1 MEINQ
6 EKSQNNDNPN
16 DLINK
21 FCEIQSLLKKESS
34 LRVLC
39 K

>member
-6 EKSQNNDNPN
+6 EKNNNNENLN
-16 DLINK
+16 DLFNK